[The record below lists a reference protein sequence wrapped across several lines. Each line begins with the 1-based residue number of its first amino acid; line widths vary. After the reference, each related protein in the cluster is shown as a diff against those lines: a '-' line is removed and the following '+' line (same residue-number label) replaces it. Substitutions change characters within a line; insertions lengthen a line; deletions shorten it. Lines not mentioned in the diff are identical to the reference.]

1 MNTSLLWTVFIVS
14 SPYIFSKFNLFNMD
28 TSCLYFR
35 QFALSLGKESPYI
48 FSKFNLLNVDLLLIL
63 THSMAPLSVYINR
76 VWLYLYSCAVCFLCE
91 VVWGE
96 RKHLTHRFPYNE
108 FILTKGSKMSS
119 SFKKCIHNSTFFV
132 NLMHLVIV
140 FAREQCLLLFAL
152 GFKSC
157 VESCT

>member
-63 THSMAPLSVYINR
+63 THSMAPSV
-76 VWLYLYSCAVCFLCE
+76 S
-91 VVWGE
+91 
-96 RKHLTHRFPYNE
+96 
-108 FILTKGSKMSS
+108 ILTE
-119 SFKKCIHNSTFFV
+119 FDCIYIHV
-132 NLMHLVIV
+132 Q
-140 FAREQCLLLFAL
+140 FAFYA
-152 GFKSC
+152 G
-157 VESCT
+157 